1 MATNS
6 LLPLFLTSCCFFLLI
21 VVPQLICVLNWPRQ
35 VEGKKRKKKEKK
47 KKSKP
52 DDTDSLQYFHDI
64 SVLDI
69 AFVCV
74 SNDKLHSPSL
84 KHHTTPSLLALLGM
98 VALVWSK
105 ATRLVLPA
113 LLLLGCVLGSC
124 KSEVILVS
132 SCSMMQMGQREREE
146 KKREVKRRER
156 PPHTDTQTHRH
167 TDTQTHRQ
175 PHTCVV
181 HVIFFFWFQS
191 LTSGELAFPSAD
203 ANFGPALPSQGYT
216 GMLAIGSPIHGCAP
230 LVPSTTNQTQF
241 VLLERGGDPSCEFD
255 EKVQLS
261 QECVS
266 VLCV

>member
-1 MATNS
+1 MATPELIVLQFLKNHVIFREIDKTGR
-6 LLPLFLTSCCFFLLI
+6 LPKKRCCHLCIFCSFFLLPPPFFHFHFCFCFCFELNFFDI
-21 VVPQLICVLNWPRQ
+21 PQP
-35 VEGKKRKKKEKK
+35 
-47 KKSKP
+47 
-52 DDTDSLQYFHDI
+52 T
-64 SVLDI
+64 
-69 AFVCV
+69 
-74 SNDKLHSPSL
+74 
-84 KHHTTPSLLALLGM
+84 
-98 VALVWSK
+98 
-105 ATRLVLPA
+105 
-113 LLLLGCVLGSC
+113 
-124 KSEVILVS
+124 
-132 SCSMMQMGQREREE
+132 
-146 KKREVKRRER
+146 
-156 PPHTDTQTHRH
+156 HTDTQTHRH